1 MLLREEYAMKEI
13 QKKTIPSKL
22 FTLFWEPSSTFRSL
36 KVKTNWLDI
45 VIPLLIL
52 TIMSLILTPY
62 IVPIAMTEQ
71 KARIESSERLTDI
84 QKESIIERME
94 SKADS
99 PVQYI
104 STAVAIIVKTL
115 VLAAVMLFIG
125 NFLFGGETR
134 YKTMLGVTAYVG
146 LVDVVSLGL
155 KTPLIVSQGTT
166 KIYTSLALLF
176 EENSSFIFRFMTNI
190 DAFALWKIVLFS
202 IALGVIIDKKASKPF
217 GVIIVIW
224 LLYAV
229 VAALLAGFAKI

>member
-1 MLLREEYAMKEI
+1 MKEN
-13 QKKTIPSKL
+13 QEKTMPSKL
-22 FTLFWEPSSTFRSL
+22 LTLFWEPSSTFRSL

-45 VIPLLIL
+45 VIPLLIV
-52 TIMSLILTPY
+52 TIMSLLLTPY

-71 KARIESSERLTDI
+71 KASIESSERLTDI
-84 QKESIIERME
+84 QKETIIEHME

-104 STAVAIIVKTL
+104 TTAVAIVVKTL

-125 NFLFGGETR
+125 NFLLGGETK

-217 GVIIVIW
+217 GIIIVIW